1 MSRDQLVE
9 SVARKMAAAYWRGK
23 LESVCDGERLEH
35 LIQEAMAAEWERWV
49 AAARVACGDALLE
62 YPDPAVAA
70 ENFVQSMTDQQ
81 FDDFVNAVEASP
93 SRPKVALR
101 PVTAR

>member
-1 MSRDQLVE
+1 MREALNE
-9 SVARKMAAAYWRGK
+9 LIEAYQSAW
-23 LESVCDGERLEH
+23 EH
-35 LIQEAMAAEWERWV
+35 EQGHNVI
-49 AAARVACGDALLE
+49 
-62 YPDPAVAA
+62 
-70 ENFVQSMTDQQ
+70 ENFVQSMTDKQ

>member
-1 MSRDQLVE
+1 MSYRLHGLVATLPE
-9 SVARKMAAAYWRGK
+9 
-23 LESVCDGERLEH
+23 LTEDDGDCA
-35 LIQEAMAAEWERWV
+35 QP
-49 AAARVACGDALLE
+49 CS
-62 YPDPAVAA
+62 AVAA